1 MSDDHG
7 PLIREFKLVHLAI
20 ATKVDSAQLYFDQ
33 GLSQLYAF
41 NHGEAGRSFKTA
53 IRLDPTAAMP
63 YWGLAMVLGPNYN
76 AALNPGALKDIN
88 EAIQNAKSRS
98 LTATELEK
106 GLINALALRFPATPV
121 ENMTPYNAAYV

>member
-1 MSDDHG
+1 MKNLLLLPLAMGLSLFLINKSPVASDNNLVTSSNIYCAPVLDLAKLSDEHG
-7 PLIREFKLVHLAI
+7 PLIKAFKLVHLAI

-63 YWGLAMVLGPNYN
+63 Y
-76 AALNPGALKDIN
+76 
-88 EAIQNAKSRS
+88 
-98 LTATELEK
+98 
-106 GLINALALRFPATPV
+106 
-121 ENMTPYNAAYV
+121 